1 MKRPDTWLDEHG
13 IGWRQIAAQV
23 LLVSSVAVVM
33 VLLLV
38 VPTSSR

>member
-13 IGWRQIAAQV
+13 IGWRQITAQV
-23 LLVSSVAVVM
+23 LLVGLVAIVM

-38 VPTSSR
+38 VATSSR